1 MGNNLRIKTGRIIGH
16 TMEAVR
22 YREVPC
28 NGSAQDVNFF
38 CGIQRTPAVAYDVQF
53 AKMLAWRRNGLNH
66 INISF
71 VGDCP
76 VGLNVVLRMS
86 KAVNNVFK
94 VMSVSFLLS
103 QQNQLITDKLVGV
116 FNFILRMML

>member
-1 MGNNLRIKTGRIIGH
+1 
-16 TMEAVR
+16 
-22 YREVPC
+22 
-28 NGSAQDVNFF
+28 
-38 CGIQRTPAVAYDVQF
+38 
-53 AKMLAWRRNGLNH
+53 
-66 INISF
+66 
-71 VGDCP
+71 
-76 VGLNVVLRMS
+76 MS